1 MWVYIVYIY
10 REREGSLRGLPVFD
24 IYIYQKQVD
33 LSKTPLE
40 EGKRIQFPLVGVLH
54 IETPS
59 TSNSRSKM
67 MNYDYFLVKG
77 LQPGPIMVYWVLA
90 MGYTDPKYYL
100 VPIFN
105 TAEKTG
111 EHPPNVR

>member
-1 MWVYIVYIY
+1 
-10 REREGSLRGLPVFD
+10 
-24 IYIYQKQVD
+24 
-33 LSKTPLE
+33 
-40 EGKRIQFPLVGVLH
+40 
-54 IETPS
+54 
-59 TSNSRSKM
+59 M